1 MTLEQRA
8 EALLRKWY
16 KDALSDVGQVA
27 SDDWDQLQEDI
38 AMELQAVVEACA
50 KAVCMYCNDPAWPLS
65 KEDPS
70 MHIVPHDGSWMYCK
84 AQQIRQEVG
93 R

>member
-8 EALLRKWY
+8 EALNHKLAQAFVSPHSTLGDCKGIIL
-16 KDALSDVGQVA
+16 A
-27 SDDWDQLQEDI
+27 
-38 AMELQAVVEACA
+38 ELKAVVEACA
-50 KAVCMYCNDPAWPLS
+50 KAVCICCNDPAWPLS